1 MSRTA
6 NGFYT
11 HFIKNSNGSPC
22 SPDQDGG
29 SPIDTAIMVSGVLFA
44 AEYFKNDDDGTFYQK
59 SMDIASSV
67 KWSDVIKP

>member
-1 MSRTA
+1 M
-6 NGFYT
+6 
-11 HFIKNSNGSPC
+11 
-22 SPDQDGG
+22 DGG